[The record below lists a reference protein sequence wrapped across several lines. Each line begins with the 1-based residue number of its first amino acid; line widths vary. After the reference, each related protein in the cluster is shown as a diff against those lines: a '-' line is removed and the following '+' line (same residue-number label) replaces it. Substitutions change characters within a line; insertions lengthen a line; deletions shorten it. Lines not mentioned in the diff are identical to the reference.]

1 MLNRE
6 VLTIDEYENK
16 EFTKNHY
23 NREERLKSKRNH
35 DGDSSY
41 EGSWSFFS
49 FLKSKKKRRTLSFIH
64 LGLLLIATVIFF
76 AYDSINSYLFS
87 GWNEPYSGIKI
98 KMSLL
103 NMNEN
108 PISNQGLI
116 LYLFITND
124 LEENQT
130 LILDS
135 VPSLNFI
142 KDNKVV
148 IRKELNIPKKIRI
161 SHNDSVLKEH
171 NNNTYSYS
179 EEILLNKELDY
190 DKVRL
195 EMNLQGSKNIV
206 IEKNKIKEM
215 E

>member
-1 MLNRE
+1 MLNRDF
-6 VLTIDEYENK
+6 LTIEEYENK

-23 NREERLKSKRNH
+23 SREERLKSKRNH

-87 GWNEPYSGIKI
+87 GWNEPYSGIKV

-103 NMNEN
+103 NMNDN
-108 PISNQGLI
+108 STSNHGLI
-116 LYLFITND
+116 LYLFITNE

-130 LILDS
+130 LTMDS
-135 VPSLNFI
+135 VPSLIFI
-142 KDNKVV
+142 KGKKVV
-148 IRKELNIPKKIRI
+148 FKKELNIPKKVRI
-161 SHNDSVLKEH
+161 GYKDSVLKEH
-171 NNNTYSYS
+171 NNNTYSYT
-179 EEILLNKELDY
+179 EEIILNRDLDY

-195 EMNLQGSKNIV
+195 KMVLQGSKNII